1 MPSHRRPKDPHDW
14 RARHRAAE
22 QRPTQGEK
30 AILQLIDALNYYQE
44 THRDIHGSQLAEDGV
59 LGERWIKMV
68 RGAIGLLNGDL
79 GRLDGGTLDAHLR
92 SIAIDAGFDEN
103 LE

>member
-1 MPSHRRPKDPHDW
+1 MPRRPQDPHDW

-44 THRDIHGSQLAEDGV
+44 AHRDIHGSQLADDAV
-59 LGERWIKMV
+59 LGEYWIKMV
-68 RGAIGLLNGDL
+68 RSAEGLLNGDL
-79 GRLDGGTLDAHLR
+79 GRLDGGTLDRMLR
-92 SIAIDAGFDEN
+92 AIAVDAGFSED